1 MDGRGVRPLKL
12 ELHVVVGHPI
22 QECVEKEEMNL
33 APPEEQ
39 CSLLTTKPS
48 LQLRFLYHELPFTV
62 IFSYLYFLHFFL

>member
-1 MDGRGVRPLKL
+1 MTEVLDPLKL

-22 QECVEKEEMNL
+22 QVCVEQGEMNL

-48 LQLRFLYHELPFTV
+48 LQPQELPFTV
-62 IFSYLYFLHFFL
+62 ILVTCIFSIFLFN